1 MVLMYHKNAIY
12 LKMTQINAVG
22 GDFWRI
28 DIEMLGSRRRQLG
41 MCDSAGNI
49 QAQVLSVLPGY

>member
-1 MVLMYHKNAIY
+1 
-12 LKMTQINAVG
+12 MTQINAVG